1 MPELPD
7 VETFRR
13 LVQDHCRG
21 RRIAETEASDAK
33 LLDGITAPTLAR
45 RLKGERIRS
54 ATRHGKHLLILLDAA
69 GALAMHFGMN
79 GSLAVVPRGG
89 KAPPYTR
96 LYLGFEEGDGLA
108 YLNPRRIGSL
118 GLAESVDAF
127 VAQSELG
134 PDALDP
140 SLDLRAFKAMLHDG
154 KREVKTVL
162 MDQALIAGIGNIYSD
177 EILFQ
182 ARLFPGAAANALDDK
197 SATRLFH
204 AMRETLETA
213 IRCEAGAEHGTER
226 LPKGFLLPERHR
238 GGHCPRCG
246 GPLATAK
253 HSGRTSYFC
262 PRCQPK

>member
-33 LLDGITAPTLAR
+33 LLDGTTAQALAR
-45 RLKGERIRS
+45 HLKGGRIRS
-54 ATRHGKHLLILLDAA
+54 ATRHGKHLLILLGEA
-69 GALAMHFGMN
+69 GTLAMHFGMN
-79 GSLAVVPRGG
+79 GSLAVVARGN

-96 LYLGFEEGDGLA
+96 LYLRFEDGDGLA
-108 YLNPRRIGSL
+108 YLNPRRIGSVS
-118 GLAESVDAF
+118 LAESVDAF

-140 SLDLRAFKAMLHDG
+140 SLDLRAFKAMLRDS
-154 KREVKTVL
+154 KREVKAML

-182 ARLFPGAAANALDDK
+182 ARIYPGAANRLDDK
-197 SATRLFH
+197 SVTRLFH
-204 AMRETLETA
+204 AMRKTLETA
-213 IRCEAGAEHGTER
+213 IRCEAGSEHGAER

-253 HSGRTSYFC
+253 HGGRTSYFC